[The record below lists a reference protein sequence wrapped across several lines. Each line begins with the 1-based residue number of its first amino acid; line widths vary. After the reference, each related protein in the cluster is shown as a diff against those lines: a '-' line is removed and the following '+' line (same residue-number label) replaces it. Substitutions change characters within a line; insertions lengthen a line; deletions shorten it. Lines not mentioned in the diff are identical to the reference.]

1 MRRSLT
7 LVPVVLLVGCGGGG
21 SPSGPAQHPACAG
34 AMGGIECHR
43 RNPTLT
49 NMGRLAVA
57 LVVVESIV
65 LVSAGWR
72 CPLTILA
79 ERRGTTQGAV
89 ADIFLP
95 RWFVERIFPIC
106 GTIFLVACA
115 ILVAR
120 LVAP

>member
-1 MRRSLT
+1 MRVTIVEIKIVHTAIFAALST
-7 LVPVVLLVGCGGGG
+7 CVV
-21 SPSGPAQHPACAG
+21 G
-34 AMGGIECHR
+34 ALYSAVFNRITR
-43 RNPTLT
+43 WTW
-49 NMGRLAVA
+49 LAVA

-79 ERRGTTQGAV
+79 ERRGATHGAV

-95 RWFVERIFPIC
+95 RWFADRIFPIC
-106 GTIFLVACA
+106 GTVFLVACA